1 MASTSEKNVSSIV
14 AGHRLQHHFHGGH
27 AVTQRIAEIPLKYV
41 ADVAE
46 ILDVQRAIK
55 TEGNPRG
62 FDLLGGGVLGP
73 KQISRITANL
83 E

>member
-1 MASTSEKNVSSIV
+1 MASTSEKERELDR
-14 AGHRLQHHFHGGH
+14 GRHRLQHHFHGGH

-62 FDLLGGGVLGP
+62 FDLLGGGVLGH